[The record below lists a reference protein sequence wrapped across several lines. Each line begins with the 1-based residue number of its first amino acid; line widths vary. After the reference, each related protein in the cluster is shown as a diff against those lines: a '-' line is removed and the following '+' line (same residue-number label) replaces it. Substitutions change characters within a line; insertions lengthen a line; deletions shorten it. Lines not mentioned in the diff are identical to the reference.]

1 MYSFIHLFINLFIHL
16 FIYLSI
22 YLFMYIYI
30 YMAWLGFKQKSSLG
44 QLLENPNMQHPADL
58 VSHLWPHKKG
68 RNFMLD
74 HWSLGPLTQAVQ
86 QSSSG
91 IIGFSG
97 DIWGIPLEM
106 SNQNPF
112 GNIYG
117 ILWFLVLFPDS
128 WGSPIST
135 C

>member
-1 MYSFIHLFINLFIHL
+1 M
-16 FIYLSI
+16 
-22 YLFMYIYI
+22 YI

-44 QLLENPNMQHPADL
+44 QLLGNPKLQHPADL

-117 ILWFLVLFPDS
+117 ILWFLVLLPDS
-128 WGSPIST
+128 RGSPIST
-135 C
+135 R

>member
-1 MYSFIHLFINLFIHL
+1 
-16 FIYLSI
+16 
-22 YLFMYIYI
+22 
-30 YMAWLGFKQKSSLG
+30 MAWLGFKQKSSLG

-68 RNFMLD
+68 KNFMLD

-117 ILWFLVLFPDS
+117 ILWFLVLLPDS
-128 WGSPIST
+128 MGSPIST
-135 C
+135 R